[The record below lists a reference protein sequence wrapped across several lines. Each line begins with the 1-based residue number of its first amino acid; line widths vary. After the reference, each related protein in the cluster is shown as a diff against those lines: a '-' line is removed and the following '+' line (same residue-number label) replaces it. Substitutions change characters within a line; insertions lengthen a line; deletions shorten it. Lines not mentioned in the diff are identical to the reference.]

1 MNKQILIVDDNR
13 QIREMLTEAFT
24 QQGCQVAC
32 AANASEALALL
43 NPAIKVMFL
52 DLKLPGKVS
61 GLDLCREIRKKH
73 PSASI
78 FAMTGHSSLFELA
91 DCRKAGFD
99 DYFTK
104 PTRLEMLF
112 MAAEQAFA
120 RIEAEDNKQ

>member
-1 MNKQILIVDDNR
+1 MSRQILIVDDNK
-13 QIREMLTEAFT
+13 QIRNMLTDAFT
-24 QQGCQVAC
+24 QQGYRVAG
-32 AANASEALALL
+32 ASNAEEAMAVLS
-43 NPAIKVMFL
+43 PEIKVMFL
-52 DLKLPGKVS
+52 DLKLPGKAS
-61 GLDLCREIRKKH
+61 GLDLCRQIRKDN

-112 MAAEQAFA
+112 MAAEQAFT
-120 RIEAEDNKQ
+120 RIEAENKKD